1 MRYGD
6 NIVVFVD
13 GARFAVTVDNPLSVR
28 RGGAADAGTLFARMP
43 GVVVAVHV
51 EDGAEVSA
59 GTPLLAVEAMKVEHT
74 IRAPADGVV
83 TALHFAV
90 GDRVDEGAEL
100 VTFDATEKT

>member
-1 MRYGD
+1 
-6 NIVVFVD
+6 
-13 GARFAVTVDNPLSVR
+13 VDNPLTVR

-74 IRAPADGVV
+74 IRAPADGIV

-100 VTFDATEKT
+100 VTFDAAEKT